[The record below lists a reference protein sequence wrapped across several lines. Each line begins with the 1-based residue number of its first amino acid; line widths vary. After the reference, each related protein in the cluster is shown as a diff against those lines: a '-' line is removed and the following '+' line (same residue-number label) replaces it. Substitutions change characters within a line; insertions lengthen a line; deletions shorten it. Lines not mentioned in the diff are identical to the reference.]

1 MREAGLIGFYLSGG
15 KLLII
20 LSKVFVLIFQNIFRH
35 VSHYLITYYL
45 PSGLFVIVS
54 WIRKL
59 EFLFLNLNQINVCL
73 IYVTLS
79 ARTIMIIPAEIV
91 EQTFYWLI

>member
-1 MREAGLIGFYLSGG
+1 MRQAGLIGKIVDYLVKSFRI
-15 KLLII
+15 KI
-20 LSKVFVLIFQNIFRH
+20 VQNIFRH

-91 EQTFYWLI
+91 QQTFYWLI